1 MIPIIKLFVF
11 ELIRNL
17 LLTRDKL
24 RRFEINIPGDCP
36 FCNKELETANYIFVT
51 RGFAYNIWTNVSQ
64 QCPFPINMNKN
75 IADWLEYNWNC
86 TNIYNKSF
94 SSFMEKVISILWY
107 IWNYIEI
114 IIFLLTKKSNP
125 INIIEQARFYF
136 HSIFNYNKST
146 DLINQ
151 VAMTGKNKNK
161 SNKQVRKIIGSF
173 LLRVG
178 WNGIPMHLILKD
190 EELPP

>member
-11 ELIRNL
+11 ELVRNL
-17 LLTRDKL
+17 LLTRDEL

-86 TNIYNKSF
+86 TNIYNKNF
-94 SSFMEKVISILWY
+94 SSFMEKVISIL
-107 IWNYIEI
+107 
-114 IIFLLTKKSNP
+114 
-125 INIIEQARFYF
+125 
-136 HSIFNYNKST
+136 
-146 DLINQ
+146 
-151 VAMTGKNKNK
+151 
-161 SNKQVRKIIGSF
+161 
-173 LLRVG
+173 
-178 WNGIPMHLILKD
+178 
-190 EELPP
+190 